1 MDIKFKRLHIENF
14 MSIGEAEIEL
24 PDRGFTLIEGINR
37 NNTDNAR
44 SNGSGK
50 SSIFEALVWVLT
62 GSTIR
67 GNKDVVNYNGTDGT
81 FVKLELIID
90 NNSYCIVRTKEHSK
104 YKTNL
109 IFEINGVDRSGK
121 GIKDTEKI
129 LSEYLPDL
137 TSSLIGSVIVLGQ
150 GLPQKFSNNSP
161 SGRKEILEKL
171 FKSDYMIQD
180 LKNRV
185 SQRRAEL
192 NDELR
197 EVQDKRL
204 VNLTKIETLTD
215 TINTNKARYS
225 QLEDMS
231 NLESEAD
238 LLNKELLELRETS
251 TSLSDNIQTYN
262 IKRNETI
269 DSIAECKVE
278 KAEIIETINKE
289 YESTLEFANEGVN
302 TSRVALELAKKEL
315 DRINNIKDVCPTCGQ
330 KLPDIHK
337 PDNIKA
343 RLELEA
349 AQKENQHWNA
359 QLSKIN
365 KEIEQKKLSS
375 TGNLS
380 DNIIL
385 LENQSIELLNEINRL
400 KQQYNDNEKLLK
412 NKTDIFNENMTL
424 QKNRLFEM
432 ETLRESIEKNQVII
446 DNLVL
451 DNKELDEKEIIINDR
466 IAIQNKFNTALTRD
480 FRGYLLNDIIVY
492 INSKAKEF
500 CKDVFNTD
508 LIEFKLDGNNIVI
521 SYDNKEYEAL
531 SGGER
536 QKIDLI
542 IQFAIRDMLCRHT
555 SFSSNI
561 IVLDEIFDNLDDV
574 GCQKILDLITTKLY
588 DISSIFIITHH
599 GNELNVPYDNK
610 ISIIKENNG
619 VTSIVSL

>member
-1 MDIKFKRLHIENF
+1 M
-14 MSIGEAEIEL
+14 

-37 NNTDNAR
+37 NDTDNAR

-62 GSTIR
+62 GNTIR
-67 GNKDVVNYNGTDGT
+67 GNKDVVNYNGTDGAL
-81 FVKLELIID
+81 VKLELIID
-90 NNSYCIVRTKEHSK
+90 NNSYIIIRTKEHSK

-109 IFEINGVDRSGK
+109 LLEINGVDRSGK
-121 GIKDTEKI
+121 GIKDTESI
-129 LSEYLPDL
+129 LAEYLPDL

-185 SQRRAEL
+185 SQRRIEL
-192 NDELR
+192 SDELR

-215 TINTNKARYS
+215 TININKARYS

-251 TSLSDNIQTYN
+251 KSLNDTIQEYN

-269 DSIAECKVE
+269 NNIAECKVE
-278 KAEIIETINKE
+278 KVEIIETINNE

-343 RLELEA
+343 KLEVEA

-359 QLSKIN
+359 QLWKIN

-375 TGNLS
+375 TSNLS

-400 KQQYNDNEKLLK
+400 KQQYADNEKLLK
-412 NKTDIFNENMTL
+412 NKTDIFNENIAL
-424 QKNRLFEM
+424 QQNRLFEM
-432 ETLRESIEKNQVII
+432 ETLRESIEKNQIII

-466 IAIQNKFNTALTRD
+466 IGIQNKFNTVLTRD

-500 CKDVFNTD
+500 CRDVFNTD

-536 QKIDLI
+536 QKVDLI
-542 IQFAIRDMLCRHT
+542 IQFAIRDMLCKNT
-555 SFSSNI
+555 AFSSNI

-610 ISIIKENNG
+610 INIIKENNG